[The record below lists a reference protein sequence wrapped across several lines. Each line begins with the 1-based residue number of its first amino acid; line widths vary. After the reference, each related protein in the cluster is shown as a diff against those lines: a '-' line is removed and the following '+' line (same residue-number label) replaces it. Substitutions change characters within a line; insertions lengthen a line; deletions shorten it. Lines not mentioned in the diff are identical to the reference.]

1 MMDNARHVFISQIL
15 VIDNPAYT

>member
-1 MMDNARHVFISQIL
+1 MDNARHVFISQIL